1 LLDAQAHDPNRR
13 HFFVAEATRRNETLV
28 AANDDAVFLSR
39 EDRLDDAVSLQA
51 PRERFELPVGDSP
64 GIADVAFQRVD
75 RDSTMT
81 RLGFGDASSPPF
93 VLGCVLRFAIARLR
107 FGHRKSQLQEGWA
120 GLIHQA
126 EL

>member
-1 LLDAQAHDPNRR
+1 MSP
-13 HFFVAEATRRNETLV
+13 F
-28 AANDDAVFLSR
+28 S
-39 EDRLDDAVSLQA
+39 
-51 PRERFELPVGDSP
+51 ELIGT
-64 GIADVAFQRVD
+64 
-75 RDSTMT
+75 STMT

-93 VLGCVLRFAIARLR
+93 VLGCVLRFAIVRLR